1 VADAVARSAL
11 GRPHVTGQLE
21 ERRLRAAQR
30 EGSNNGR
37 DGEVRWFEGEEE
49 EKREKKGRSKEYG
62 RRGGDSPGNRASE
75 VRRGSSLVL
84 FFCFCE

>member
-1 VADAVARSAL
+1 
-11 GRPHVTGQLE
+11 LE

-49 EKREKKGRSKEYG
+49 EKREKKGRSK
-62 RRGGDSPGNRASE
+62 NIAE
-75 VRRGSSLVL
+75 VWW
-84 FFCFCE
+84 